1 MSLGRHFLG
10 LDSNLRGF
18 ICRCAA
24 KSSSADNNF
33 LYFIIPFVALL
44 LVAVPIIVLWTR
56 MSLPKYVGRW
66 NRKKGP
72 PEAGHVVT
80 LVLTD
85 IEGSTE
91 LWEAFQEVY

>member
-1 MSLGRHFLG
+1 MQ
-10 LDSNLRGF
+10 
-18 ICRCAA
+18 CRCAVI
-24 KSSSADNNF
+24 KEDHGKRF

-44 LVAVPIIVLWTR
+44 CVAVPIIVLWTR

-91 LWEAFQEVY
+91 LWEAFQEVCAAVFTLFGLHCLH

>member
-1 MSLGRHFLG
+1 M
-10 LDSNLRGF
+10 
-18 ICRCAA
+18 
-24 KSSSADNNF
+24 DNNKYF
-33 LYFIIPFVALL
+33 LWFLVPFAALVC
-44 LVAVPIIVLWTR
+44 VAVPIIVLWTR

-72 PEAGHVVT
+72 PEAGYVVT

-91 LWEAFQEVY
+91 LWEAFQEVGGQPFRLSMPLS

>member
-1 MSLGRHFLG
+1 M
-10 LDSNLRGF
+10 
-18 ICRCAA
+18 
-24 KSSSADNNF
+24 
-33 LYFIIPFVALL
+33 
-44 LVAVPIIVLWTR
+44 AVPIIVLWTR

-72 PEAGHVVT
+72 PEAGHIVT

-91 LWEAFQEVY
+91 LWEAFQEVCRTPSVMLHHYVYRGTLWLITITLVLENSACQMLASPST